1 MGAVFVSRLST
12 ELHAGAEDNGRSGDG
27 SAKPMTIGIILFIVG
42 LPVLL
47 MYLVF
52 VYSAGWVD
60 LPLLFLVMLVLAFT
74 VSVSCLLGQDVCYG

>member
-1 MGAVFVSRLST
+1 
-12 ELHAGAEDNGRSGDG
+12 
-27 SAKPMTIGIILFIVG
+27 MTIGIILFIVG

>member
-1 MGAVFVSRLST
+1 MGAVFISRLST
-12 ELHAGAEDNGRSGDG
+12 ELHAGAEDGGRSGDG
-27 SAKPMTIGIILFIVG
+27 SGKPMTIGVILFIVG

-60 LPLLFLVMLVLAFT
+60 LPLLFLVMFVLAFAL
-74 VSVSCLLGQDVCYG
+74 SVSCLFSHDVCSD

>member
-1 MGAVFVSRLST
+1 
-12 ELHAGAEDNGRSGDG
+12 
-27 SAKPMTIGIILFIVG
+27 MTIGVILFIVG

-60 LPLLFLVMLVLAFT
+60 LPLLFLVMFVLAFAL
-74 VSVSCLLGQDVCYG
+74 SVSCLFSHDVCSD